1 MKGIRPKTNVSI
13 LLTNGHCT
21 SIDNQ
26 NVKHDIIY
34 KNKIDLKKIDFNEE
48 CTNYVLINENNIDD
62 VINGTINNNI
72 ILYDG
77 L

>member
-1 MKGIRPKTNVSI
+1 MKGIRPKTNVNI

-48 CTNYVLINENNIDD
+48 CTNY
-62 VINGTINNNI
+62 
-72 ILYDG
+72 ILS
-77 L
+77 